1 MSYDLMVFSLDSVP
15 TGRNEF
21 LEWLDTQTEGGEDH
35 SYDDPSVTALPLRA
49 LFNEIIATFRPMNGP
64 LAVRD
69 FEQPETEA
77 DYSIGKNFI
86 YIAFSWSKADE
97 AYSKL
102 FDLSEKYKVG
112 FFDVSSDTGT
122 VWMPGPDGGLKIAHE
137 DPL

>member
-1 MSYDLMVFSLDSVP
+1 MVFSLDAVP

-49 LFNEIIATFRPMNGP
+49 LFNELIATFRPMNGP
-64 LAVRD
+64 LAVHD
-69 FEQPETEA
+69 FEKPETEA

-86 YIAFSWSKADE
+86 YISFSWSKADE

-102 FDLSEKYKVG
+102 FDLSEKYEVG
-112 FFDVSSDTGT
+112 FFDASSDTGT

>member
-1 MSYDLMVFSLDSVP
+1 
-15 TGRNEF
+15 
-21 LEWLDTQTEGGEDH
+21 
-35 SYDDPSVTALPLRA
+35 
-49 LFNEIIATFRPMNGP
+49 MNGP

-69 FEQPETEA
+69 FEEPETEA

-86 YIAFSWSKADE
+86 YISFSWSKADE

-102 FDLSEKYKVG
+102 FDLSEKYEVG